1 MFTLSTLNCTTV
13 DWSLTTQIK
22 QWERNVVFGWAGV
35 GGEGW
40 KTSSP
45 KNACVGGK
53 LTTWPTLSPRTGAY
67 LPKSHIRINMPFK
80 SEVLRYYS
88 QKMMQNKLK
97 MEFAWPNL
105 KRVVAWDGQ
114 RRINLGCRYPHASPF
129 WLVEGNCHDSRR
141 RGGIGASLS
150 SLELF
155 NPFLIYGNNT
165 FNFNRI

>member
-1 MFTLSTLNCTTV
+1 MFSLSTLYCTTV

-35 GGEGW
+35 CGEGW
-40 KTSSP
+40 KTPAWEASSP
-45 KNACVGGK
+45 HDQRCLLEQGRIYQNSIYGRIFPSN
-53 LTTWPTLSPRTGAY
+53 LTCWDIT
-67 LPKSHIRINMPFK
+67 PKK
-80 SEVLRYYS
+80 WC
-88 QKMMQNKLK
+88 KKK
-97 MEFAWPNL
+97 KKEFACPNL

-141 RGGIGASLS
+141 RGGIRATLS